1 MSTPKEIQLVWTD
14 PLTGKQERAVN
25 SLTAVPPV
33 TIGRRP
39 SNDLILSS
47 GLVSGEHARVEQT
60 SEGTFIVRDLGSRNG
75 TIVDGKTLFGPDEK
89 ATAVLHSFSKFQVG
103 PFEFRLILPSAA
115 PSDTLIPSGTRT
127 NVLTSAALA
136 AIRQAQRPAT
146 TIAPSNIDE
155 AQGLG
160 ASSTQVRVAAQPAA
174 NFPPPA
180 FDAHI
185 VSMAELNQQMAYET
199 TTYLSVGGGLG
210 SFTWID
216 HLLIYGA
223 NPDDIMTIGF
233 EPKPYGRYRRLCA
246 NSQIPDHERLRS
258 NSDSCP
264 DNIWGWPGY
273 AVREM
278 WQHTKRGRIDKSV
291 HIGWQIF
298 NEPYV
303 QTYTPVAGAVFDSI
317 DREAKRIGWDKMW
330 RHGRVRAIRKTDDGR
345 YAVAY
350 SQIQKGK
357 ASTHRLVICQHLHIA
372 VGYPGVRFLP
382 DLQQYREAT
391 GDFKHVVNA
400 YEKHDHV
407 YDDLAQNGG
416 IVLIRGRGIVASR
429 IIQRLY
435 ELRQAQNAPIGILH
449 LMRTPLAEGKQ
460 YKSAQREVNNHWEF
474 QPFNWPKAAW
484 GGDLRVLLEK
494 ASDEERDRLL
504 DNWGG
509 TTTADREDWRDMIE
523 EGLREGWYEIEF
535 GAVQEVCQGATNGLP
550 TGRLVTQLKSKN
562 AISRQIQLEAD
573 YIIDATGLEASI
585 DQNGLL
591 KDLLDH
597 YQLSRNPK
605 GRLNINNDF
614 ELEEMRNGDGR
625 VFASGVITLGGP
637 YAAVDSFLGLQYAA
651 LRSVDSLT
659 ALRAAGLQRLD
670 GFRSLAQ
677 WTRWAIGAK
686 P

>member
-1 MSTPKEIQLVWTD
+1 MSPLNNVQLFWTD
-14 PLTGKQERAVN
+14 PITGKQEN
-25 SLTAVPPV
+25 LTAVPPI

-39 SNDLILSS
+39 TNDIVLGS
-47 GLVSGEHARVEQT
+47 GLVSGEHAQLEQVG
-60 SEGTFIVRDLGSRNG
+60 EHAFILRDMGSRNG
-75 TIVDGKTLFGPDEK
+75 TIVDGQTLFGGS
-89 ATAVLHSFSKFQVG
+89 AVLHSHSQFQIG
-103 PFEFRLILPSAA
+103 PVEFRLILPQAVA
-115 PSDTLIPSGTRT
+115 ETIVPGGTRT
-127 NVLTSAALA
+127 NLLSPAALA
-136 AIRQAQRPAT
+136 AIRQAQRNAAT
-146 TIAPSNIDE
+146 ITPSKIDA
-155 AQGLG
+155 AQGIS
-160 ASSTQVRVAAQPAA
+160 ASSTQVRIAAQPA
-174 NFPPPA
+174 NDFPPPA
-180 FDAHI
+180 FDDHI
-185 VSMAELNQQMAYET
+185 VSMAQLNQQMPYEA
-199 TTYLSVGGGLG
+199 TTYLSIGGGLG

-233 EPKPYGRYRRLCA
+233 EPKPYGRYRRLCE

-278 WQHTKRGRIDKSV
+278 WQHTKRGRIDKSAQ
-291 HIGWQIF
+291 IGWQIF

-303 QTYTPVAGAVFDSI
+303 QTYTPVAANVFDSI
-317 DREAKRIGWDKMW
+317 DREAKRIGWDKLW

-345 YAVAY
+345 YAIAY
-350 SQIQKGK
+350 SLIHSGK
-357 ASTHRLVICQHLHIA
+357 ASTHRIVVCKHLHIA

-382 DLQQYREAT
+382 DLQQYRETT

-400 YEKHDHV
+400 YEKHNHV
-407 YDDLAQNGG
+407 YEDLAQNGG
-416 IVLIRGRGIVASR
+416 VVLIRGRGIVASR

-435 ELRQAQNAPIGILH
+435 ELRQEHSAPIGILH

-460 YKSAQREVNNHWEF
+460 YNSAQRDVHNHWEL

-509 TTTADREDWRDMIE
+509 TTTADREDWRLMIE

-535 GAVQEVCQGATNGLP
+535 GKVYEVAQGGD
-550 TGRLVTQLKSKN
+550 GRLITHLDSNN
-562 AISRQIQLEAD
+562 AIARQIQLEAD

-585 DQNGLL
+585 DDNALL
-591 KDLLDH
+591 KDMLDH

-605 GRLNINNDF
+605 GRLNINSDF

-659 ALRAAGLQRLD
+659 ALRAAGLRRLD